1 MVESCANKITSF
13 LICSKTIEEKEYD
26 LYLYGFKTLIAF
38 IVNIVVILFIAG
50 AFKLTQG
57 AISTIK
63 NTSNNKKQTWTVD
76 PEMQPKDIE
85 KQVLINGEYKLN
97 PTAKNINDYISD
109 NTNYVKDKHFN
120 GKFMYVI
127 DKDGNIIIGDGNKD
141 YYPHPTLIGGE
152 NPQVQSAGMVEIR
165 GGKIYK
171 IDNASGHFKPGAGS
185 LDISQEFFEQ
195 LPEKVFSKD
204 FKGYEDY
211 GIKK

>member
-1 MVESCANKITSF
+1 MVDTINVIT
-13 LICSKTIEEKEYD
+13 KAEYD
-26 LYLYGFKTLIAF
+26 SMLGWSVGYTKIAAWSEYAGPVVGARALY
-38 IVNIVVILFIAG
+38 IAG
-50 AFKLTQG
+50 KNGLLDQ
-57 AISTIK
+57 S

>member
-1 MVESCANKITSF
+1 MVDTINVIT
-13 LICSKTIEEKEYD
+13 KAEYD
-26 LYLYGFKTLIAF
+26 SMLGWSAGYTKVAAWSEYAGPVVGARALY
-38 IVNIVVILFIAG
+38 IAG
-50 AFKLTQG
+50 KNGLLDQ
-57 AISTIK
+57 S

>member
-1 MVESCANKITSF
+1 
-13 LICSKTIEEKEYD
+13 
-26 LYLYGFKTLIAF
+26 
-38 IVNIVVILFIAG
+38 
-50 AFKLTQG
+50 
-57 AISTIK
+57 
-63 NTSNNKKQTWTVD
+63 
-76 PEMQPKDIE
+76 
-85 KQVLINGEYKLN
+85 
-97 PTAKNINDYISD
+97 
-109 NTNYVKDKHFN
+109 
-120 GKFMYVI
+120 MYVI
-127 DKDGNIIIGDGNKD
+127 DKDGNIIIGDRNKD

-211 GIKK
+211 GTKK